1 MPKTT
6 VTFITRGGIVRS
18 NSSLKKRANNVP
30 ELPMETTY
38 GILRVK
44 GLERVDP
51 AIKLV

>member
-6 VTFITRGGIVRS
+6 VTFITRGGI
-18 NSSLKKRANNVP
+18 NVP